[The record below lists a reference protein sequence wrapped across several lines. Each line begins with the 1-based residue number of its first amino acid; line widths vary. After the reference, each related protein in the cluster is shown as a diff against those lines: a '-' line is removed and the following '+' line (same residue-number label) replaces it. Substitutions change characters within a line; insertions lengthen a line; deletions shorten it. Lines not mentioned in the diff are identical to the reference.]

1 MKYHEGMRTVLVDPP
16 PHFLQERRRLGQ
28 DIRDEMWDGVV
39 HVVPS
44 PSTWHQHFA
53 HRLGHV
59 LFPLAEA
66 QGLLATHETMLFRPG
81 GDRDWRAP
89 DLLYAPF
96 DHASERGIEGHAAL
110 VIEVRSPGD
119 ETYEKLPFYAG
130 VGCREVLVIDR
141 DTCVVEL
148 FRLYEGGEHARTT
161 GSVELASLGA
171 TVTTIEGPGV
181 RVAWDGGSTDV
192 LL

>member
-1 MKYHEGMRTVLVDPP
+1 MRRVIIDPP
-16 PHFLQERRRLGQ
+16 PHFLEERRRLGQ
-28 DIRDEMWDGVV
+28 DVRDEMWDGVV

-44 PSTWHQHFA
+44 PSPWHQYFA

-59 LFPLAEA
+59 LFPLAQA
-66 QGLLATHETMLFRPG
+66 RGLLATHETMLERPG
-81 GDRDWRAP
+81 TDRDWRVP

-96 DHASERGIEGHAAL
+96 ERAAQRGIQGHAAL

-119 ETYEKLPFYAG
+119 ETYEKLPFYAE
-130 VGCREVLVIDR
+130 VGCGEVLVIDR
-141 DTCVVEL
+141 DTGAVEL
-148 FRLYEGGEHARTT
+148 FSLGDAGEYVRTT

-171 TVTTIEGPGV
+171 TVTTIDGPGV
-181 RVAWDGGSTDV
+181 RVTWEGGSADV

>member
-1 MKYHEGMRTVLVDPP
+1 MRTVIIDPP
-16 PHFLQERRRLGQ
+16 PHFLEERRRLGH
-28 DIRDEMWDGVV
+28 DVRDEMWDGVV

-44 PSTWHQHFA
+44 PSTWHQYFA

-59 LFPLAEA
+59 LFPLAQA
-66 QGLLATHETMLFRPG
+66 RGLLATHETMLERPG
-81 GDRDWRAP
+81 TDRDWRVP

-96 DHASERGIEGHAAL
+96 ERAAQRGIQGHAAL

-119 ETYEKLPFYAG
+119 ETYEKLPFYAE
-130 VGCREVLVIDR
+130 VGCGEVLVIDR
-141 DTCVVEL
+141 DTCAVEL
-148 FRLYEGGEHARTT
+148 FSLGDAGEYVRTT

-171 TVTTIEGPGV
+171 TVTTIDGPGV
-181 RVAWDGGSTDV
+181 RVTWEGGSADV

>member
-1 MKYHEGMRTVLVDPP
+1 MRTVIIDPP
-16 PHFLQERRRLGQ
+16 SDFLEERRRLGH

-39 HVVPS
+39 HVVPE

-53 HRLGHV
+53 HRLAVV
-59 LFPLAEA
+59 LFPLAETK
-66 QGLLATHETMLFRPG
+66 GLLATHETALYRPG
-81 GDRDWRAP
+81 EDRDWRVP

-96 DHASERGIEGHAAL
+96 EHALNRGIEGHAAL
-110 VIEVRSPGD
+110 VIEIRSPGD
-119 ETYEKLPFYAG
+119 ETYQKLPFYAD

-141 DTCVVEL
+141 DTCAVEL
-148 FRLYEGGEHARTT
+148 FNVAEGELARTT

-171 TVTTIEGPGV
+171 RMTTIDGPGV
-181 RVAWDGGSTDV
+181 RVTWEGGSADV

>member
-1 MKYHEGMRTVLVDPP
+1 MQQVIIDPS
-16 PHFLQERRRLGQ
+16 PHFLEERRRLGQ

-44 PSTWHQHFA
+44 PSTWHQYFA
-53 HRLGHV
+53 HRLGAV
-59 LFPLAEA
+59 LLPLAEA
-66 QGLLATHETMLFRPG
+66 KGLLATHETMLFRPAAE
-81 GDRDWRAP
+81 RDWRVP

-96 DHASERGIEGHAAL
+96 EHASKRGIEGHAAL

-119 ETYEKLPFYAG
+119 ETYQKLPFYAE

-141 DTCVVEL
+141 DTCAVEL
-148 FRLYEGGEHARTT
+148 FSLDDGQFVRTT
-161 GSVELASLGA
+161 DSVDLASLGA
-171 TVTTIEGPGV
+171 TITTIAGPGV
-181 RVAWDGGSTDV
+181 RVTWEGGAADV